1 VLTGLALAGA
11 IFTDEAS
18 EATRQH
24 PFSQPQEEEKPSTM
38 QNDKFDK
45 KNDNIRPSLSPCFL
59 DIINIRNVME
69 AAPMKSG
76 PSPNGSA
83 KRVY

>member
-1 VLTGLALAGA
+1 
-11 IFTDEAS
+11 
-18 EATRQH
+18 
-24 PFSQPQEEEKPSTM
+24 M

-69 AAPMKSG
+69 IGVNKDQSILER
-76 PSPNGSA
+76 
-83 KRVY
+83 KRKTRL